1 MIITKTPFRMSFF
14 GGGTDFPDFYRKHG
28 GTVLSTTFDKY
39 CYVTLRALPA
49 LYTYDSEFVY
59 SKTERVNDN
68 RDIVHPLIREAML
81 WQDVHRVRLSYDA
94 DLPARSGLG
103 TSSAFAVGMLHAIHA
118 ARGEQVTKDGLA
130 REAIYLER
138 TLCRE
143 SGGVQ
148 DQIATAYGGFHRID
162 FEGED
167 FTVTPVQI
175 SPARK
180 AALNENLM
188 LFFTGVSRVSAE
200 LQTAHQAALGDR
212 TAELCRMR
220 DMAREATALLEG
232 DAPLDDFGAL
242 LHEGWCLKRG
252 ITDRITN
259 GYIDELYGRALVA
272 GALGGKLLGAGGGGF
287 LLFYVPGERQA
298 AVRAALKELRE
309 APFSFE
315 SEGTSLLLNTGSKLD
330 I

>member
-1 MIITKTPFRMSFF
+1 MITTKTPFRMSFF

-39 CYVTLRALPA
+39 CYVTLRALPR

-68 RDIVHPLIREAML
+68 REIEHPLIREAML
-81 WQDVHRVRLSYDA
+81 WQNVQHVRLTYDA

-103 TSSAFAVGMLHAIHA
+103 TSSAFAVGLLHAIHA
-118 ARGEQVTKDGLA
+118 ARGEQVTKDMLA

-148 DQIATAYGGFHRID
+148 DQIATAYGGFQRID

-175 SPARK
+175 PPARK
-180 AALNENLM
+180 VALSERLM
-188 LFFTGVSRVSAE
+188 IFFTGVSRVSAE
-200 LQTAHQAALGDR
+200 LQTAHQAALEDR
-212 TAELCRMR
+212 TSELCRMR

-252 ITDRITN
+252 ITNRITN

-287 LLFYVPGERQA
+287 LLFYVPQERQA
-298 AVRAALKELRE
+298 AVRTALAELRE

-315 SEGTSLLLNTGSKLD
+315 SEGTSLLLNTGGKFD